1 MRVRGRN
8 VGKKVQR
15 LLGLLL
21 PHIRRLGEEA
31 ITELVVGFIALAIII
46 GVGVTILSSVGTA
59 TQSAMA
65 NVQNAD
71 YMTLYNTTATTSV
84 SGMGLMV
91 IVLIIVAAA
100 AIMGAVYLIQR
111 R

>member
-1 MRVRGRN
+1 MSAKGRN
-8 VGKKVQR
+8 VGITMRKA
-15 LLGLLL
+15 LSL
-21 PHIRRLGEEA
+21 PFHCIKRLGEEA

-71 YMTLYNTTATTSV
+71 YMTLYNTTSTTSV